1 MHNQVLEKVATMQ
14 REVTESRKK
23 LHNEVVTRISARQTA
38 YDELVTEISKIQGQM
53 ENQVS
58 DELEQRKFNQKA
70 YDNWCNAESKK
81 IE

>member
-1 MHNQVLEKVATMQ
+1 
-14 REVTESRKK
+14 
-23 LHNEVVTRISARQTA
+23 
-38 YDELVTEISKIQGQM
+38 M

>member
-38 YDELVTEISKIQGQM
+38 YDELVTEISKI
-53 ENQVS
+53 
-58 DELEQRKFNQKA
+58 
-70 YDNWCNAESKK
+70 
-81 IE
+81 